1 MSAPFVIGGVLKIV
15 YDLVLYFQFR
25 NIKPAEEKPGD

>member
-1 MSAPFVIGGVLKIV
+1 LSAPFVIGGVLKIV

-25 NIKPAEEKPGD
+25 NIKPNEENAGD